1 MNLIEC
7 SPMKTVHL
15 SRIDLNLFV
24 VFDAIYTEGGI
35 TRASKRL
42 NLTQPAIS
50 HALARLRELF
60 DDPLFVRQGQ
70 AMIPTPLA
78 RATIDPVRQALQGF
92 ATTLRRADHFDPA
105 TARKRFTVGMRDLR
119 ELTALPNL
127 LHTITHAAPFIDI
140 TTDGASTQEPEGELA
155 AGTLDAAVDVHLAL
169 SDQVQRQRL
178 NTERLIVVARPRHP
192 AAKRG
197 LDLDT
202 YLSQEHILV
211 SSRRRGLGVE
221 DYELSRHG
229 LKRRIRLRCEHY
241 FAACRVVSE
250 TARSVLRAWQNAMR
264 ASPIDCPQ
272 HAAGLP
278 SGRSEL
284 RRILVLACERDAD
297 PANRWLRNA
306 LVEAF
311 RERRGDT

>member
-1 MNLIEC
+1 
-7 SPMKTVHL
+7 MKTVHL

-78 RATIDPVRQALQGF
+78 RVTIDPVRQALQGF
-92 ATTLRRADHFDPA
+92 ETTLRRADRFDPA
-105 TARKRFTVGMRDLR
+105 TARKRFTMGMRDVR
-119 ELTALPNL
+119 ELTALPDL
-127 LHTITHAAPFIDI
+127 LRTITRAAPFIDI
-140 TTDGASTQEPEGELA
+140 TTVRVERRQLEAELA
-155 AGTLDAAVDVHLAL
+155 AGTLDAAVDIHLAL

-192 AAKRG
+192 TVKRG

-221 DYELSRHG
+221 DYELSRQG
-229 LKRRIRLRCEHY
+229 LKRRIRLRCQHY

-250 TARSVLRAWQNAMR
+250 TDLILTMAERYARIVNRLFRNALLPFPLDVPNYD
-264 ASPIDCPQ
+264 AYLYW
-272 HAAGLP
+272 HANA
-278 SGRSEL
+278 
-284 RRILVLACERDAD
+284 DAD
-297 PANRWLRNA
+297 PANRWLRSA

-311 RERRGDT
+311 RDRGGEK

>member
-1 MNLIEC
+1 
-7 SPMKTVHL
+7 MKTVHL

-35 TRASKRL
+35 TRAAKRL

-78 RATIDPVRQALQGF
+78 RVTIDPVRHALHGF
-92 ATTLRRADHFDPA
+92 ETTLRRADRFDPA
-105 TARKRFTVGMRDLR
+105 TARKRFTIGMRDVR
-119 ELTALPNL
+119 ELTALPDL
-127 LHTITHAAPFIDI
+127 LRTITRAAPFIDI
-140 TTDGASTQEPEGELA
+140 TTVRVERRQLEAELA
-155 AGTLDAAVDVHLAL
+155 AGTLDAAVDIHLAL

-192 AAKRG
+192 TMKRS

-229 LKRRIRLRCEHY
+229 LKRRIRLRCQHY

-250 TARSVLRAWQNAMR
+250 TDLILTMAERYARIVNRLFRNVLLPFPLAVPNYDAYLYWHANA
-264 ASPIDCPQ
+264 
-272 HAAGLP
+272 
-278 SGRSEL
+278 
-284 RRILVLACERDAD
+284 DAD
-297 PANRWLRNA
+297 PANRWLRSA

-311 RERRGDT
+311 RDRGREK